1 VRWLI
6 DGYNVIRR
14 EPDLRAREAESL
26 EAGRRALL
34 HLLAR
39 AQRDPRDEF
48 TVVFD
53 GARVAGGAPS
63 HGRIR
68 TIFSRPPHTADD
80 ELMRLARQWRSG
92 AIVVTSDRRIQDAAR
107 RAGAA
112 ALTAEQFL
120 EALETRSEGLSAGP
134 EPHSPKGLSAGTEPR
149 RSKGSSAETEP
160 RRSKG
165 LSAGTEPRRS
175 LLRPP
180 SDQAGLED
188 PATTDPPELWAK
200 KTSPDLPETPRE
212 KRGNPRRLSKKAR
225 RERRALGRLRQ
236 S

>member
-120 EALETRSEGLSAGP
+120 EALPAGP
-134 EPHSPKGLSAGTEPR
+134 EQKSPKGLSAGTEPR
-149 RSKGSSAETEP
+149 RSV
-160 RRSKG
+160 
-165 LSAGTEPRRS
+165 
-175 LLRPP
+175 LRPP
-180 SDQAGLED
+180 SDQAGLSD

-236 S
+236 P

>member
-1 VRWLI
+1 MRWLI

-14 EPDLRAREAESL
+14 EPDLRAHEAESL

-39 AQRDPRDEF
+39 AHRDPRDEF

-53 GARVAGGAPS
+53 GAMVAGGAPS
-63 HGRIR
+63 QGRIR
-68 TIFSRPPHTADD
+68 ILFSRPPHTADD

-92 AIVVTSDRRIQDAAR
+92 AVVVTSDRRIQDAAR

-112 ALTAEQFL
+112 ALTAERFL
-120 EALETRSEGLSAGP
+120 EALDTRAKGQPGR
-134 EPHSPKGLSAGTEPR
+134 PKGLSAESEPR
-149 RSKGSSAETEP
+149 RSF
-160 RRSKG
+160 
-165 LSAGTEPRRS
+165 
-175 LLRPP
+175 LRPP

-188 PATTDPPELWAK
+188 PATKDPE
-200 KTSPDLPETPRE
+200 LPETPRE

-236 S
+236 P

>member
-14 EPDLRAREAESL
+14 EPDLRAHEAESL

-39 AQRDPRDEF
+39 AHRNPRDEF

-63 HGRIR
+63 DGRIR

-80 ELMRLARQWRSG
+80 ELIRLARQWQSG
-92 AIVVTSDRRIQDAAR
+92 AVVVSSDRRIQDAAR

-120 EALETRSEGLSAGP
+120 DVVAGSSRPVWSEG
-134 EPHSPKGLSAGTEPR
+134 GLKKARP
-149 RSKGSSAETEP
+149 GSDPADN
-160 RRSKG
+160 
-165 LSAGTEPRRS
+165 
-175 LLRPP
+175 P
-180 SDQAGLED
+180 SDDLTG
-188 PATTDPPELWAK
+188 PPDPPELWAK
-200 KTSPDLPETPRE
+200 KTSPELPESPRE
-212 KRGNPRRLSKKAR
+212 KRGNPRKLSKKAR
-225 RERRALGRLRQ
+225 REKRALGRLREP
-236 S
+236 

>member
-1 VRWLI
+1 MGAPRPAGPQPRDGLQRAHLAFPGGGAGDTEDVRWLI

-39 AQRDPRDEF
+39 AHRDPRDEF

-53 GARVAGGAPS
+53 GARVAGGSPS

-80 ELMRLARQWRSG
+80 ELIRLARQWQSG
-92 AIVVTSDRRIQDAAR
+92 AVIVSSDRRIQDAAR

-120 EALETRSEGLSAGP
+120 GVIVAGSERPTWSEG
-134 EPHSPKGLSAGTEPR
+134 GLSQERRGSDSADNPFDPR
-149 RSKGSSAETEP
+149 EV
-160 RRSKG
+160 
-165 LSAGTEPRRS
+165 
-175 LLRPP
+175 
-180 SDQAGLED
+180 
-188 PATTDPPELWAK
+188 WAK
-200 KTSPDLPETPRE
+200 PELPETPRE
-212 KRGNPRRLSKKAR
+212 KRGNPRKLSKKAR
-225 RERRALGRLRQ
+225 REKRALGRLRQ
-236 S
+236 P